1 MHVTE
6 VEWVSTSV
14 IKSGFSVFVLLQSY
28 QSLWVTEF
36 YDTTMQTN
44 DVPESIL
51 ADEIIDK
58 LLYVFVV

>member
-44 DVPESIL
+44 DVPESTL